1 MDAKGHC
8 PLKEFLGECG
18 TKVDAKFAKLLK
30 ILSYEGPNLKRP
42 YADVLGEGIRELRV
56 VFGSNQYR
64 GLYFFFH
71 KDFIIVTH
79 GFMKKTDAV
88 PVGEIERSL
97 RYKMDFEARFNR
109 GEIEL

>member
-1 MDAKGHC
+1 M
-8 PLKEFLGECG
+8 E
-18 TKVDAKFAKLLK
+18 AKFAKLLK

-42 YADVLGEGIRELRV
+42 YADILAHGIRELRV
-56 VFGSNQYR
+56 AFGSNQHR

-88 PVGEIERSL
+88 PT
-97 RYKMDFEARFNR
+97 
-109 GEIEL
+109 GEIELALRYKRDFEVRFERGEIKL

>member
-1 MDAKGHC
+1 MDARGRC
-8 PLKEFLGECG
+8 PLTEFLGEWG
-18 TKVDAKFAKLLK
+18 AKVEAKFAKLLK

-42 YADVLGEGIRELRV
+42 YADVLSQGIRELRV
-56 VFGSNQYR
+56 SFGSDQYR

-88 PVGEIERSL
+88 PAGEIERAL
-97 RYKMDFEARFNR
+97 RYKSDFEARFYR
-109 GEIEL
+109 GDIKL